1 MKKLKRMVSLL
12 LALVMAMSLCSVTAW
27 ATRTSSEA
35 GVSMEVNGT
44 HVYYWGVMEDGYMVY
59 GGGYNRCDG
68 VDNMPALFL
77 YPVDSGDHFFLGF
90 ATSEYSAAPTLTE
103 ENGSTALEWEDIQNT
118 NETAYYI
125 YKFTANDDLGGG
137 DTFTFAISGSGSG
150 GFKIVFED
158 DNGGGFSFTS
168 VTAALA
174 DASDEVKAFATKYL
188 DDSTGHLQNETASGI
203 RAALEAFR
211 ALSEGDQET
220 LGCMR
225 IPNGNGQQEFG
236 AYMVLKAGEIGTT
249 LWWDYD
255 SDEVELQVG
264 YNAGLHT
271 TVGKHDVQLIT
282 SWNYG
287 VPIFYNWAGFY
298 LKSDVYHVADSSV
311 DWLGFVVNCAEDE
324 KDGHIYPKMEL
335 VNTSGSGAQMA
346 GGFWDFVDG
355 KQPHF
360 FSVSDINMPA
370 TGGTLT
376 FKVTYA
382 DQSSDTFNV
391 VFDEFSVTAA
401 LAGAPQ
407 EAKDFA
413 TKYLNDST
421 GHLKDESDSNIKA
434 AVKAFRALYD
444 QDPEITDALGGMQIP
459 NGNGWQEF
467 GTYMVLQAGKAGTTL
482 WWDYDPDEV
491 EVQVGYDAGLCKVV
505 GNHDVRLVT
514 GWDFGVPIYEN
525 WAGFYLDNDVYHV
538 TDSGA
543 DGFVF
548 IVHCAEDEA
557 GEQSCPKLELTNA
570 AGTNARVDNLGWNY
584 ANGERLHYFVVNDIN
599 MSANGGTLTFKVTYA
614 DGTSGIFDVVYDAFS
629 VAKALKNA
637 NASQE
642 TKDFAAKYLVDG
654 TGLLK
659 ENAND
664 TKGIDIDRN
673 DYSNVADIVKEAVY
687 AFRTLWDESDDWDKS
702 VGALGDMQIITCDG
716 TMAFGTY
723 LAAASGMVGISLW
736 SDDAW
741 SAVSAGVEMELDST
755 HALRYVNSIE
765 WGIPTYDHM
774 ADVSVSGSTFSTHW
788 DWNEFFLLVYCNDE
802 SEAAPTVAI
811 TGGSGSG
818 TVSYE
823 GDDTFNQQKRCIYYV
838 QDDWQDVEHDLVLTI
853 TYADGTTKNV
863 TIQFNK
869 PAANIIYDLD
879 GGTNDGRNPTSYDY
893 GCEVKS
899 FADPTREGYT
909 FAGWVDADGNKV
921 TGIPANTVGDV
932 TLKATWT
939 VNQYSITFKP
949 NNGEKDTVMTQD
961 YGTDVTAP
969 TDPIRGGW
977 TFAGWDTTV
986 PATMPAKDTTITAK
1000 WRNASGSSVTV
1011 GGDTSTAGV
1020 IVAGNTATVEST
1032 EGAFASASGNV
1043 TIDASSTGASEVTIS
1058 GSAVSEISGNNNA
1071 GSLTI
1076 TTATGSVEMGKDVLN
1091 TMSDKGDM
1099 SVKVEQVNKGDENLT
1114 DKQKETL
1121 EKLPTNSTVIEV
1133 TMVTTDSEGNEKEQH
1148 DLGGNVKVTVEYDA
1162 KGMPQVI
1169 VCYIDDEGKTHYVQA
1184 TYDRVNKKVTFTT
1197 NHFSHY
1203 VVYGKN
1209 RSSSATV
1216 TQPSS
1221 PATFDAGVGIYA
1233 ALAVSS
1239 LMGMGYMGGMS
1250 RKNKKNS

>member
-1 MKKLKRMVSLL
+1 MKMRALLGARTGKRGSCMKKLKRMVSLL

-59 GGGYNRCDG
+59 SGGYNRCDG

-168 VTAALA
+168 VSDALA
-174 DASDEVKAFATKYL
+174 DASDEVKAFATNYL
-188 DDSTGHLQNETASGI
+188 DDSTGHLKDESTSGI

-211 ALSEGDQET
+211 ALDWQIKDELAS
-220 LGCMR
+220 MR
-225 IPNGNGQQEFG
+225 IPDGNGQQEFG

-249 LWWDYD
+249 VWQDYD
-255 SDEVELQVG
+255 PDEGKVQVG
-264 YNAGLHT
+264 YDVGICR
-271 TVGKHDVQLIT
+271 TVGNHDVRQVT
-282 SWNYG
+282 SWQYG

-298 LKSDVYHVADSSV
+298 LDNGVYHVTDSSV
-311 DWLGFVVNCAEDE
+311 EWLGFIIHCAEDE
-324 KDGHIYPKMEL
+324 ANEENYPKLEL
-335 VNTSGSGAQMA
+335 TDAARTNAQVYRDGWNYA
-346 GGFWDFVDG
+346 NGERIHYFEVDN
-355 KQPHF
+355 
-360 FSVSDINMPA
+360 INMSA
-370 TGGTLT
+370 FGGTLT

-382 DQSSDTFNV
+382 DKTS
-391 VFDEFSVTAA
+391 
-401 LAGAPQ
+401 
-407 EAKDFA
+407 A
-413 TKYLNDST
+413 T
-421 GHLKDESDSNIKA
+421 
-434 AVKAFRALYD
+434 
-444 QDPEITDALGGMQIP
+444 
-459 NGNGWQEF
+459 
-467 GTYMVLQAGKAGTTL
+467 
-482 WWDYDPDEV
+482 
-491 EVQVGYDAGLCKVV
+491 
-505 GNHDVRLVT
+505 
-514 GWDFGVPIYEN
+514 
-525 WAGFYLDNDVYHV
+525 
-538 TDSGA
+538 
-543 DGFVF
+543 
-548 IVHCAEDEA
+548 
-557 GEQSCPKLELTNA
+557 
-570 AGTNARVDNLGWNY
+570 
-584 ANGERLHYFVVNDIN
+584 
-599 MSANGGTLTFKVTYA
+599 
-614 DGTSGIFDVVYDAFS
+614 FDVVYDAFS

-1169 VCYIDDEGKTHYVQA
+1169 VCYIDDDGNTHYVQA